1 MSKALIIPSIY
12 AQARPKWNER
22 YEIIVRL
29 DATAKEKEGRLP
41 ASLQTRVLERK
52 SIAAQTSPCLA
63 MDFVIIG
70 RHWKLRQTVM
80 SGRITAAVI
89 DFAVLLQEIGCAYFA
104 SSGLFLV
111 RN

>member
-1 MSKALIIPSIY
+1 
-12 AQARPKWNER
+12 
-22 YEIIVRL
+22 
-29 DATAKEKEGRLP
+29 
-41 ASLQTRVLERK
+41 
-52 SIAAQTSPCLA
+52 

>member
-1 MSKALIIPSIY
+1 MNAVSSSYDWMRQRRKRRAGCP
-12 AQARPKWNER
+12 P
-22 YEIIVRL
+22 
-29 DATAKEKEGRLP
+29 
-41 ASLQTRVLERK
+41 SLQTRVLERK

-80 SGRITAAVI
+80 SGRITAAVV